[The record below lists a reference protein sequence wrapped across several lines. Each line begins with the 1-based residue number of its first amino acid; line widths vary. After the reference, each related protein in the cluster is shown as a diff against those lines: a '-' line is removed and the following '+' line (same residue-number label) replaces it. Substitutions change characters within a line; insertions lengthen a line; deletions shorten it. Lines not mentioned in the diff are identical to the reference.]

1 MPTNSYKPW
10 WQSKTVWGGLI
21 SILPSL
27 GIVGFQLDIDTGDF
41 SGNIYTLWP
50 QIVSIA
56 GGVMAIYGRATAKLR
71 VK

>member
-1 MPTNSYKPW
+1 MQSYASKPW

-21 SILPSL
+21 SVLPSL
-27 GIVGFQLDIDTGDF
+27 GIVGLNIDIDTGDF

-50 QIVSIA
+50 QLVSIA
-56 GGVMAIYGRATAKLR
+56 GGGLAIFGRIKAKVN